1 MRAGQ
6 ATGPDG
12 RLGHPAGGGRPG
24 PHPAGAQARDDRHL
38 PQRAGP
44 EEAAGLGVLHRPAGQ
59 RARPPDPAA
68 PRPGARRLRLDQR
81 HAVRPRPPQELR
93 RLGRPRLVLRKRTI
107 QFQTAG
113 GLGGRRHRP
122 ARRRRPG
129 EGDQAEGPDPGL
141 AGLHRG
147 PGRDR
152 GHQEDRRL
160 QRRDPGGRV
169 GLPAERQRR
178 PAVQLLRRL
187 PGPPQPA
194 EPHRPHPHQHH
205 QGADLLRARHRRR
218 GRHRRR
224 PRHDKRQPRG
234 DPVRRRVRLAPAA
247 DAVRRRPGRRTCAST
262 ASTCSPTCRSAT
274 TCTTTC
280 SCR

>member
-1 MRAGQ
+1 MENSAIESRGGLRHSRSGQRRMRAGQ
-6 ATGPDG
+6 APGPDG

-107 QFQTAG
+107 QFQTDG

-160 QRRDPGGRV
+160 QRRVPGGRV

-178 PAVQLLRRL
+178 PAVQLVRRL

-194 EPHRPHPHQHH
+194 EPHRPHPHPHH
-205 QGADLLRARHRRR
+205 QGADLQRAAPPASRSS
-218 GRHRRR
+218 
-224 PRHDKRQPRG
+224 PRT
-234 DPVRRRVRLAPAA
+234 AA
-247 DAVRRRPGRRTCAST
+247 AR
-262 ASTCSPTCRSAT
+262 
-274 TCTTTC
+274 
-280 SCR
+280 

>member
-6 ATGPDG
+6 APGADG

-44 EEAAGLGVLHRPAGQ
+44 EEAPGLGVLHRPAGQ

-68 PRPGARRLRLDQR
+68 SRPGARRLRLDQR
-81 HAVRPRPPQELR
+81 HAFRPRQPQELR
-93 RLGRPRLVLRKRTI
+93 RLGRPRLVLRQRAI

-194 EPHRPHPHQHH
+194 EPHRSHPCPYH
-205 QGADLLRARHRRR
+205 QGADRLRARHRRR
-218 GRHRRR
+218 GRHRGR
-224 PRHDKRQPRG
+224 PRHDH
-234 DPVRRRVRLAPAA
+234 APAA
-247 DAVRRRPGRRTCAST
+247 R
-262 ASTCSPTCRSAT
+262 
-274 TCTTTC
+274 
-280 SCR
+280 